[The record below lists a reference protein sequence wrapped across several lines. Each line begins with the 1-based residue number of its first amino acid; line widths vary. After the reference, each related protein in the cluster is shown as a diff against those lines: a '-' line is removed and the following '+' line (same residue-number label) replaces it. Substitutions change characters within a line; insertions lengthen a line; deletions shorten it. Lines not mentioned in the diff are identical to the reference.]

1 MPCSRKM
8 LHSTCVFQKM
18 ALKVERWNPHFTL
31 MKCCSH
37 SHDSKVLQLFALCE
51 MVSCFLRLG
60 CVCTVIQCL
69 YVFVQFETERRSS
82 SSIKLDLENNKDKN
96 TVNFVYSRILIII
109 ISKYLNLSRLKHHH
123 SHLRVYAIPVN

>member
-96 TVNFVYSRILIII
+96 SQFRILQDPYNYNLK
-109 ISKYLNLSRLKHHH
+109 ISKFEPSQASPFTFTNLRNTS
-123 SHLRVYAIPVN
+123 